1 MAVRSR
7 LVWLDWM
14 KTLAIYLIIAGHCMV
29 PGYNYVYVF
38 SVPAFF
44 IMSGFLSKRESDI
57 KVFWTKLLWNLIVPM
72 VLFIAIH
79 MFYVIVLRTIMGTFE
94 VDYLWERPL
103 KAFLGM
109 QRGGVGVMWFVYTL
123 VICKIMLQ
131 IIPANLEKSVLLI
144 GSLLLLTICYL
155 YNNSEFRTSNAIINV
170 FLAFPFYTIGYLLR
184 PYKEMLSAVKKRWMP
199 LFVLIGIVCI
209 WYCGSHNEIVSLYCS
224 SYGDN
229 MLLCFIGA
237 LGGTV
242 LLYAI
247 ARLLELYLADFVFIT
262 GGGTIVILG
271 LHGIVMSI
279 FKRSVFK
286 LISFDGIWIYAE
298 SLFILIVIVP
308 IIIIVKKYIPVLYG
322 NKRT

>member
-57 KVFWTKLLWNLIVPM
+57 KVFWTKLRWNLIVPM

-209 WYCGSHNEIVSLYCS
+209 WYCGSHNEIVSLYCC